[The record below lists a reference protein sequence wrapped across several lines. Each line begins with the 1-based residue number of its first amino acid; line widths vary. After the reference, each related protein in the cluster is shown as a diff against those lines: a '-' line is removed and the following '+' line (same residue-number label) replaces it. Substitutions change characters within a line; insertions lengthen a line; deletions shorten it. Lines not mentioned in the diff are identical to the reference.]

1 MKKLILLEIQ
11 QSLVVVAIKKGV
23 LQEKL

>member
-1 MKKLILLEIQ
+1 MKKLILLKIQ